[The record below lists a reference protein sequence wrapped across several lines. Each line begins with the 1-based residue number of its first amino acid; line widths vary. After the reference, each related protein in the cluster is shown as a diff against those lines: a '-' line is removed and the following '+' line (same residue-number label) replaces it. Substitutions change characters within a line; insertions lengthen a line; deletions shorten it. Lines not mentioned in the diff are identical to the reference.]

1 MHSIARQ
8 VQHLLFSVNS
18 ANRIILIFFFFQCYM
33 KHRWYWHACIALWVT
48 VRNLSY
54 LKQAR
59 LKMKLN
65 YLHHYAVNKSSVQT
79 EKRNLDEI
87 MLLWLILM
95 VERTFGKT
103 ELNCRGLFQ
112 GHVLR
117 CECSQTDIKLGGSWI
132 QTLKFALIPFKSLT
146 GGFLSCWPARI
157 CIQHPNYL
165 SNSTYKYA
173 FIHVIWGIACCLS
186 RVFAY
191 YTGNCLS

>member
-1 MHSIARQ
+1 
-8 VQHLLFSVNS
+8 
-18 ANRIILIFFFFQCYM
+18 M

-48 VRNLSY
+48 VRYLSY

-65 YLHHYAVNKSSVQT
+65 YLHHYAVNMSWSFESCGVSLLLASNKSSVQT

-103 ELNCRGLFQ
+103 QLNFRGLFQ
-112 GHVLR
+112 GHVWR

-132 QTLKFALIPFKSLT
+132 QTLKFALIQIIDSWISKLLT
-146 GGFLSCWPARI
+146 CTNM
-157 CIQHPNYL
+157 HP
-165 SNSTYKYA
+165 TPKI
-173 FIHVIWGIACCLS
+173 FE
-186 RVFAY
+186 
-191 YTGNCLS
+191 